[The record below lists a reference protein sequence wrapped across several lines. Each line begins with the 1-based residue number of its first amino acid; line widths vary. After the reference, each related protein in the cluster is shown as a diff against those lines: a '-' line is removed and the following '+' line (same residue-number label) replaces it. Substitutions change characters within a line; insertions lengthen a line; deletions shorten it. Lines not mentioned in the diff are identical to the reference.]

1 MADPHILIYLTNTPP
16 HHTIQTLSLRNTDH
30 LLNDA
35 AIAAILAPLSRTPPD
50 QSPSAGGGV
59 TGLRALHLGTST
71 RRGGARPPAS
81 ELTDATLHLLA
92 ACCPRLENLSLH
104 NQVCVG
110 VWVCCVGLD
119 WIGVWVA
126 LVFLSRRRR

>member
-1 MADPHILIYLTNTPP
+1 MYLTNTPP
-16 HHTIQTLSLRNTDH
+16 HIHTTQTLSLRNTCH

-35 AIAAILAPLSRTPPD
+35 AIAAILAPLSLRPPD
-50 QSPSAGGGV
+50 QAPTAGGGGGGGV

-92 ACCPRLENLSLH
+92 TCCPRLENLNIH
-104 NQVCVG
+104 NQVCG
-110 VWVCCVGLD
+110 CGCGYAALD
-119 WIGVWVA
+119 RIGVWVA
-126 LVFLSRRRR
+126 LVFVSRRR